1 MKLLVPSEYT
11 TVKGE
16 VPPVMATL
24 KLVLLPLQMV
34 AVPETTAADVIPFTV
49 NVAVLFDEITDTQ
62 PLRMLF
68 IVIVVEPAFANDPV
82 VNVPEPAVET
92 VIEAI
97 NDPVLAPVRV

>member
-16 VPPVMATL
+16 VPPVIVTL

-34 AVPETTAADVIPFTV
+34 AVPEITADDEILFTA
-49 NVAVLFDEITDTQ
+49 NVAVLFDEIAETQ

-68 IVIVVEPAFANDPV
+68 IVIVVEPAFAKVPV
-82 VNVPEPAVET
+82 VNIPEPALDT
-92 VIEAI
+92 VIDAV